1 MYAGMLDY
9 RPACSVYGAYWSD
22 TICPQKGTR
31 RGRKEL
37 TLYLNATHS
46 FPMVKRARGASA
58 PVAALLVRSISSS
71 DFPMLTTTRR
81 VVLSCFLD
89 FSVWEEDF
97 LGLSSTSISDTD
109 DNAWL
114 GCSVCRQSQK

>member
-1 MYAGMLDY
+1 MH
-9 RPACSVYGAYWSD
+9 
-22 TICPQKGTR
+22 
-31 RGRKEL
+31 GRQEL
-37 TLYLNATHS
+37 ALYLKATHRFS
-46 FPMVKRARGASA
+46 IVKRARGASA

-89 FSVWEEDF
+89 LRVCEELF

-109 DNAWL
+109 DSAWL
-114 GCSVCRQSQK
+114 GCSVCRQSQN